1 MIIESKC
8 QIDMPLTQE
17 DVGGSATK
25 SHSLRRDLSLDG
37 IQRWKDD
44 RRSRDLPLL
53 FFVKYHVETFL
64 MLASMID
71 ILDKTLISTEPFYE
85 LNYYAVQ
92 NETHKELIIII
103 FMYQMYRLYS
113 KIFRK
118 EEGNY
123 KMIDVIN

>member
-1 MIIESKC
+1 
-8 QIDMPLTQE
+8 MPLTQE

-44 RRSRDLPLL
+44 RLSRDLPLL
-53 FFVKYHVETFL
+53 FFFVKYHVETFL
-64 MLASMID
+64 MLISMID
-71 ILDKTLISTEPFYE
+71 ILDNTLIFTEPFYE

-103 FMYQMYRLYS
+103 FMYQMYRL
-113 KIFRK
+113 F
-118 EEGNY
+118 
-123 KMIDVIN
+123 